1 MARAYSDLFHLFLV
15 DEDANHK
22 RGNLPFGNVRD
33 ADAVLRFPSGAKIGP
48 CHDPATRSQDAAA
61 TRDRRTSIDPSTV
74 SGSDAAQGRVKF
86 FNAAKSFGFVV
97 LADGQEVFVHAKQV
111 VGAARLLRQGDLVRS

>member
-1 MARAYSDLFHLFLV
+1 LV

-33 ADAVLRFPSGAKIGP
+33 ADAVLRFPSGAKLGP
-48 CHDPATRSQDAAA
+48 CHDPATPA
-61 TRDRRTSIDPSTV
+61 RRTSIDPSTV